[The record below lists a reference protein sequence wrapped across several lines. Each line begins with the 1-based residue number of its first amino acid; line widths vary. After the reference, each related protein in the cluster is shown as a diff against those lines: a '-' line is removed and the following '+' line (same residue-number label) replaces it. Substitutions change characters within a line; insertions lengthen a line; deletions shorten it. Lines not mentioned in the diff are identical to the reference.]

1 MSQRLRL
8 SLRAA
13 VAALPL
19 GCTLAG
25 ASAAQDLISFAVVSG
40 ETITNTGPTTITGNI
55 ALSPGTAFTGST
67 QVTLTETENAVYL
80 TDAVAGRIKND
91 LATLYNVLAAR
102 PTSAMGDL
110 TGQAL
115 GNRTLVAGVYNYAT
129 SANLAGG
136 ETLTLD
142 GGGDPDALFIINIGT
157 TLTAGSASRIVLTNE
172 AQGGNV
178 FFRVGTSATIN
189 TTAALV
195 GQILALDS
203 ITLNTSATVNCGAVL
218 ARNGAVTLD
227 TNTIEVCT
235 LAAAEF
241 DPTPEE
247 GAFSDNESAVA
258 GALSDYV
265 TDGGELPTSF
275 AILAATQSGDEL
287 AATLSQLSG
296 EVATGVAPT
305 VMQSMDDFLDTVLRS
320 TRQPFAPAVPS
331 DPGVPVG
338 WVPEKINAAYSSKYD
353 REAPAAAPTFAYAAA
368 EPRNWDMWLSGYGSR
383 NVIDGDASTGSGEL
397 TANNRGVAA
406 GLVYSPGDG
415 ASFGLSLSSAKSDF
429 DIADG
434 AGSGESD
441 SLFLALSA
449 RKAMDAFY
457 VEGALAFGRSDIS
470 TDRTVTVAGEDRFT
484 GEATADSV
492 AAHVEAGYRIGRF
505 TPFAGLR
512 AQSIKTPAYSETLRS
527 GTDTFGLRYEAETRR
542 SLRSELGV
550 AFEWPAGASNRPTL
564 GLRAAWAH
572 EFEEGDASERFFLT
586 IPDVSFPVSGATR
599 DRDALLLSASIGMA
613 AGNGVYI
620 DGTVNGEYSGNSSDL
635 SGSLRIGYQW

>member
-40 ETITNTGPTTITGNI
+40 ATITNTGPTTITGNI
-55 ALSPGTAFTGST
+55 ALSPGTSFTGNT
-67 QVTLTETENAVYL
+67 EVTLSGPGNAIYL

-129 SANLAGG
+129 SADLVG
-136 ETLTLD
+136 TLTLD

-157 TLTAGSASRIVLTNE
+157 TLTAGSDSEILLTNG

-189 TTAALV
+189 TEAALI
-195 GQILALDS
+195 GQILALQS
-203 ITLNTSATVNCGAVL
+203 ITLNNQATVNCGAVL

-227 TNTIEVCT
+227 TNTISVCT
-235 LAAAEF
+235 LAAAGF
-241 DPTPEE
+241 DPDPAEVDLSE
-247 GAFSDNESAVA
+247 NEREVADALAELGGA
-258 GALSDYV
+258 
-265 TDGGELPTSF
+265 LPTSF

-353 REAPAAAPTFAYAAA
+353 REAPAAAPSLAYAAA

-383 NVIDGDASTGSGEL
+383 NVIDGDASMGSGEL
-397 TANNRGVAA
+397 TSNNRGVAA

-441 SLFLALSA
+441 SIFLALSA

-470 TDRTVTVAGEDRFT
+470 TDR
-484 GEATADSV
+484 
-492 AAHVEAGYRIGRF
+492 
-505 TPFAGLR
+505 
-512 AQSIKTPAYSETLRS
+512 
-527 GTDTFGLRYEAETRR
+527 
-542 SLRSELGV
+542 
-550 AFEWPAGASNRPTL
+550 
-564 GLRAAWAH
+564 
-572 EFEEGDASERFFLT
+572 
-586 IPDVSFPVSGATR
+586 
-599 DRDALLLSASIGMA
+599 
-613 AGNGVYI
+613 
-620 DGTVNGEYSGNSSDL
+620 
-635 SGSLRIGYQW
+635 